1 MSNASISTNKL
12 SIGYDATIVQRDLSF
27 SLKPGEMVCM
37 LGPNGCGKSTLLRT
51 LAGLQPPLEGEFKLS
66 TSDFTTSLNS
76 KLSSLNSKDIA
87 LVLTER
93 LSMDNTTVHDVVAL
107 GRYPYSS
114 FLDGLTKE
122 DEAIIADSLRQ
133 VGFKDSTLNSPT
145 SLNSQLS
152 TLNSFFNA
160 HSDGEKQRILIA
172 KALAQQ
178 TPIILLDEPTAHL
191 DLPHRLKQPV
201 VLGYIVAGVLV
212 GPNLLGENI
221 VSHENVEAWGNIGV
235 LFVLFCIGLEFRLK
249 NLFESGKTALV
260 GAATIII
267 GMLVLGYGVGR
278 FALLDNMNSLFLA
291 AMLCMSSTTIVMK
304 AIDEAGLSKARFVK
318 GATGI
323 LILEDIVAVVLL
335 VLLSSIAVKNSFEG
349 VELLKKVG
357 VLAITLVVWFVVGIL
372 IIPTFLRKVRKYL
385 NDETLI
391 ILALGLCLG
400 MVLTAEEAGFSS
412 ALGAFVMGMVLAETL
427 EAHRIEHLMAPLKNV
442 FAAIFFVSVGMMI
455 NPASLV
461 EYWSPILFVS
471 LVIIVG
477 MIVFGTLGCWWGG
490 ETMKDAMST
499 GFSFVQIGEFSF
511 IIAALG
517 SKLGVT
523 DPAIYPIIVA
533 ASVLTTF
540 LTPYIMKATVP
551 CYNFFYSHASARL
564 KEKIDRRELEVA
576 QAEQKTTGSSE
587 NKFLAHSE
595 KVQHALR
602 HTIVTKRVVKLFFTN
617 MSENDKKEENHA

>member
-1 MSNASISTNKL
+1 M
-12 SIGYDATIVQRDLSF
+12 
-27 SLKPGEMVCM
+27 
-37 LGPNGCGKSTLLRT
+37 
-51 LAGLQPPLEGEFKLS
+51 
-66 TSDFTTSLNS
+66 
-76 KLSSLNSKDIA
+76 
-87 LVLTER
+87 
-93 LSMDNTTVHDVVAL
+93 VHDLYILMITAGVV
-107 GRYPYSS
+107 
-114 FLDGLTKE
+114 
-122 DEAIIADSLRQ
+122 SLL
-133 VGFKDSTLNSPT
+133 FKV
-145 SLNSQLS
+145 
-152 TLNSFFNA
+152 
-160 HSDGEKQRILIA
+160 
-172 KALAQQ
+172 
-178 TPIILLDEPTAHL
+178 
-191 DLPHRLKQPV
+191 LKQPV

-221 VSHENVEAWGNIGV
+221 VNHENVEAWGNIGV

-249 NLFESGKTALV
+249 NLLSSGKTAFI
-260 GAATIII
+260 GAATIIG
-267 GMLVLGYGVGR
+267 GMMVLGYGVGR

-318 GATGI
+318 GATSI
-323 LILEDIVAVVLL
+323 LIFEDIVAVVLL
-335 VLLSSIAVKNSFEG
+335 VLLSSVAVKNSFEG
-349 VELLKKVG
+349 AELLNKVV
-357 VLAITLVVWFVVGIL
+357 VLAVTLVVWFICGIL
-372 IIPTFLRKVRKYL
+372 VIPTLLRKVRPYL

-427 EAHRIEHLMAPLKNV
+427 EAHRIERLMAPLKNV

-455 NPASLV
+455 NPAYLV
-461 EYWSPILFVS
+461 TYWLPILFVS

-551 CYNFFYSHASARL
+551 CYNFFYNHVSLRL
-564 KEKIDRRELEVA
+564 RDKMDRREEEVA
-576 QAEQKTTGSSE
+576 LAEQTTSTSSE

-602 HTIVTKRVVKLFFTN
+602 HTIITKHVVKLFLTN

>member
-1 MSNASISTNKL
+1 MVHDLYILMITA
-12 SIGYDATIVQRDLSF
+12 GIV
-27 SLKPGEMVCM
+27 SL
-37 LGPNGCGKSTLLRT
+37 L
-51 LAGLQPPLEGEFKLS
+51 FKL
-66 TSDFTTSLNS
+66 
-76 KLSSLNSKDIA
+76 
-87 LVLTER
+87 
-93 LSMDNTTVHDVVAL
+93 
-107 GRYPYSS
+107 
-114 FLDGLTKE
+114 
-122 DEAIIADSLRQ
+122 
-133 VGFKDSTLNSPT
+133 
-145 SLNSQLS
+145 
-152 TLNSFFNA
+152 
-160 HSDGEKQRILIA
+160 
-172 KALAQQ
+172 
-178 TPIILLDEPTAHL
+178 
-191 DLPHRLKQPV
+191 LKQPV

-212 GPNLLGENI
+212 GPNLLGENL
-221 VSHENVEAWGNIGV
+221 VNPENVEAWGNVGV

-249 NLFESGKTALV
+249 NLFESGKTALI
-260 GAATIII
+260 GAATIIF
-267 GMLVLGYGVGR
+267 GMMLLGYGVGR
-278 FALLDNMNSLFLA
+278 FSLLDNMNSLFLA

-318 GATGI
+318 GATSI
-323 LILEDIVAVVLL
+323 LIFEDIVAVVLL

-357 VLAITLVVWFVVGIL
+357 VLAVTLVIWFVVGIL
-372 IIPTFLRKVRKYL
+372 VIPTLIRKVRPYL

-442 FAAIFFVSVGMMI
+442 FAAIFFISVGMMI

-461 EYWSPILFVS
+461 TYWSSILFVS
-471 LVIIVG
+471 VVIIVG
-477 MIVFGTLGCWWGG
+477 MITFGTLGCWWGG
-490 ETMKDAMST
+490 ETFKDSMQT

-540 LTPYIMKATVP
+540 LTPYIMKATIP
-551 CYNFFYSHASARL
+551 CYNFLYNHVSPRL
-564 KEKIDRRELEVA
+564 RNKIDQREQAVE
-576 QAEQKTTGSSE
+576 QAEQQATTSSE
-587 NKFLAHSE
+587 TTFLSHAD

-602 HTIVTKRVVKLFFTN
+602 KTVITKRIVKLFYTN
-617 MSENDKKEENHA
+617 MSENDKEGEKRK